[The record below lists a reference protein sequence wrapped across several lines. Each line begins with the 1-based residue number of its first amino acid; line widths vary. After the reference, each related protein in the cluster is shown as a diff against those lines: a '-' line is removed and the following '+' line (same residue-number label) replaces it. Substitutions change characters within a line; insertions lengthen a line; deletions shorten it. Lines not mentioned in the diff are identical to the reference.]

1 MITNQR
7 IRPFIF
13 AFLAFC
19 VLSSK
24 HIIIYN
30 EETLVA
36 LSFAL
41 FVWFIFKYFSSN
53 ITESLDERSVNIKA
67 ELQNFLNLKGEFLK
81 QLSREHQRVLSL
93 EKVLKNVSL
102 NTIDQIKKSA
112 SRCKESL
119 YLELGGQIRN
129 KLSALSVPNPLLQ
142 LSFEERIAQNLSLTV
157 LVKKLLS
164 KIQTEGKIKK
174 RRIERKTI
182 KRTIDLLVESSTK

>member
-1 MITNQR
+1 MLTNQR
-7 IRPFIF
+7 IRPYIF

-36 LSFAL
+36 LSFLL
-41 FVWFIFKYFSSN
+41 FVWFVFKYFSSN
-53 ITESLDERSVNIKA
+53 ITESLDERGVNIKA

-81 QLSREHQRVLSL
+81 QLSMEHQRVLSL
-93 EKVLKNVSL
+93 ERVLKNVSL

-112 SRCKESL
+112 SQCKESL
-119 YLELGGQIRN
+119 YKELAGQIKN
-129 KLSALSVPNPLLQ
+129 KLSALSLPNPLLQ
-142 LSFEERIAQNLSLTV
+142 LAFEERIAQNLTTTV

-164 KIQTEGKIKK
+164 KMQQGKTKK
-174 RRIERKTI
+174 RRIESETI
-182 KRTIDLLVESSTK
+182 KRTVDLLAKSSTK